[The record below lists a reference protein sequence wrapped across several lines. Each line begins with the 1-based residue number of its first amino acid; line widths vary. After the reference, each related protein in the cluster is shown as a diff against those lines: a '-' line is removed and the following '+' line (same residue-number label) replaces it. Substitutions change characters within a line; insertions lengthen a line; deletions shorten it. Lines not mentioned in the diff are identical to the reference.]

1 MKRSNEQKE
10 AHQQHAKR
18 LLDLGFRKAD
28 ISLLQRFNANTTS
41 PRYRLP

>member
-1 MKRSNEQKE
+1 MKRSNEQRE

-28 ISLLQRFNANTTS
+28 MLGNAST
-41 PRYRLP
+41 